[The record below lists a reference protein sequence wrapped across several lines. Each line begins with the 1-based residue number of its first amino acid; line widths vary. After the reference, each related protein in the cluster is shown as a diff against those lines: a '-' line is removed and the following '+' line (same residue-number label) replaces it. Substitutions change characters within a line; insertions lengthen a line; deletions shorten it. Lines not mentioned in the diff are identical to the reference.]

1 MVPAPALFKSLTYR
15 SFALLWSG
23 QAISRL
29 GDSLYRVALAWW
41 VLERTGSASAM
52 GAVLIFSF
60 TPMLLFL
67 LLGGAAVDRF
77 PRVRVMLVS
86 DLMRG
91 AVVSLVALLAF
102 SESLEIWH
110 VYVASTV
117 FGFVDAFFQ
126 PAYTAAVPEVT
137 PKEALPSANSLT
149 SLSGQLAGIA
159 GPALGA
165 SIVALGGTATAFA
178 LDGLSFFISAV
189 CLVLIPASPTARAA
203 VQQSSSLIRDVREG
217 IGVVLGSPWLWI
229 TIAIAALINITRAGP
244 ISVALPFLVG
254 ESLSANVG
262 ALGLIYSMFSLG
274 SVVGA
279 LWLGRRK
286 AIRRRGPIAY
296 SALSISGL
304 ATLAIGL
311 PVGLIGVAG
320 AALIG
325 GISATTF
332 DLIWINTL
340 QERVPRDLLGR
351 VSSVDFLGSLALLPV
366 GFGAVGWA
374 TDQIGAPLV
383 FVIGGALTAALAAI
397 GLAHPAVRH
406 LD

>member
-1 MVPAPALFKSLTYR
+1 MLSAAALFKSLTHR

-102 SESLEIWH
+102 SESLQIWH

-137 PKEALPSANSLT
+137 PKEALPSAN
-149 SLSGQLAGIA
+149 
-159 GPALGA
+159 
-165 SIVALGGTATAFA
+165 
-178 LDGLSFFISAV
+178 
-189 CLVLIPASPTARAA
+189 
-203 VQQSSSLIRDVREG
+203 
-217 IGVVLGSPWLWI
+217 
-229 TIAIAALINITRAGP
+229 
-244 ISVALPFLVG
+244 
-254 ESLSANVG
+254 
-262 ALGLIYSMFSLG
+262 
-274 SVVGA
+274 
-279 LWLGRRK
+279 
-286 AIRRRGPIAY
+286 
-296 SALSISGL
+296 
-304 ATLAIGL
+304 
-311 PVGLIGVAG
+311 
-320 AALIG
+320 
-325 GISATTF
+325 
-332 DLIWINTL
+332 
-340 QERVPRDLLGR
+340 
-351 VSSVDFLGSLALLPV
+351 
-366 GFGAVGWA
+366 
-374 TDQIGAPLV
+374 
-383 FVIGGALTAALAAI
+383 
-397 GLAHPAVRH
+397 
-406 LD
+406 